1 MKFKDKLKQP
11 VVMRRKQWLPLEVA
25 AVGRQEAPA
34 RPPSAGA
41 AVFPP

>member
-25 AVGRQEAPA
+25 AVDQEEAPA
-34 RPPSAGA
+34 QPPPAGA
-41 AVFPP
+41 AVSPP